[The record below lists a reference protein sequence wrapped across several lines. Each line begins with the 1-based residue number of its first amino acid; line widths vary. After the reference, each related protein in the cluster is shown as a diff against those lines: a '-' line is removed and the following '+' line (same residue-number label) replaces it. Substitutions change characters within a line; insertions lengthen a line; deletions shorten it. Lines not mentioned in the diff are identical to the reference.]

1 MVSRISPR
9 IVVIAAVFA
18 APAGAALPMH
28 AASSAE
34 RPGIERPGAA
44 DARAAAEAQRLQ
56 RQMQSIR
63 QSQDEA
69 ARARATEQ
77 RRLDIQRRVYEIKP
91 PR

>member
-1 MVSRISPR
+1 MVSHISPR
-9 IVVIAAVFA
+9 LVGIAGMVALLT
-18 APAGAALPMH
+18 GMALPVQPVS
-28 AASSAE
+28 AAE
-34 RPGIERPGAA
+34 RPVIERPGAA

-77 RRLDIQRRVYEIKP
+77 RRLDMQRRVDEIKP